1 MTVCPGSG
9 INLTTLI
16 TTNASSRSSLVV
28 TEAHRATL
36 HNQHKGQLSV
46 KVLSEIFS
54 VSIRG
59 MIFPRYHVLF
69 DPFNEK
75 LKQLYEAG
83 IIQNWIEE
91 LNKIKYKPP
100 EDGPA
105 VLTVDHVTVGFQ
117 VCCCCLLI
125 AAVAFILELA
135 IFHRRNIY
143 EISLSGFKFLI
154 FKPLIRSYISS
165 LSFNR

>member
-1 MTVCPGSG
+1 MMVCQGSG
-9 INLTTLI
+9 INLTTFI

-28 TEAHRATL
+28 TEAHWATL

-83 IIQNWIEE
+83 IIQSWIEE
-91 LNKIKYKPP
+91 LNKIKYKQP

-117 VCCCCLLI
+117 VCCFCLLI
-125 AAVAFILELA
+125 AAFAFISELA
-135 IFHRRNIY
+135 FFHRHNLY
-143 EISLSGFKFLI
+143 EILFSGFKILI
-154 FKPLIRSYISS
+154 FKALIRAYISS
-165 LSFNR
+165 LSFNQ